1 MTYKEDMPSDLIRDY
16 RTSNEEWIISVG
28 MISEGTNIPRLQVCC
43 HLTNIKTEMHYRQI
57 LGRTLRVTSSP
68 DQSAILYM
76 LAEPKL
82 VEYAYRVNQDIPDG
96 VDIVQFETFDMD
108 FKSDSNSRSNSN
120 ITLNKSDTISSEA
133 KSVKN
138 DKVYINLTALDKIT
152 AKTSSIRLA
161 IGDKKFFGSL
171 EIKAF
176 KCQLSEGSGT
186 SDTAAYIQ
194 VKDLSA
200 KDNNQVFLFN
210 GWTFVSSPTLQSID
224 HPVYDLWITS
234 CENI

>member
-1 MTYKEDMPSDLIRDY
+1 MKLGNFKFFFVCLLLI
-16 RTSNEEWIISVG
+16 
-28 MISEGTNIPRLQVCC
+28 
-43 HLTNIKTEMHYRQI
+43 LTNTFFVLAEDKIEVVPLINLEELSPTFEEDKTELEKI
-57 LGRTLRVTSSP
+57 E
-68 DQSAILYM
+68 D
-76 LAEPKL
+76 K
-82 VEYAYRVNQDIPDG
+82 
-96 VDIVQFETFDMD
+96 
-108 FKSDSNSRSNSN
+108 N
-120 ITLNKSDTISSEA
+120 ITLNKSDNISSEF
-133 KSVKN
+133 KSVKD

-176 KCQLSEGSGT
+176 KCQLSEGS
-186 SDTAAYIQ
+186 DTLDAVAYIQ

-224 HPVYDLWITS
+224 HPIYDLWITS

>member
-1 MTYKEDMPSDLIRDY
+1 MKLGNFNILFLFFILILTYTFAAFADDKIESVPLINLEELSPTFEENKYELEGIED
-16 RTSNEEWIISVG
+16 
-28 MISEGTNIPRLQVCC
+28 
-43 HLTNIKTEMHYRQI
+43 K
-57 LGRTLRVTSSP
+57 
-68 DQSAILYM
+68 
-76 LAEPKL
+76 
-82 VEYAYRVNQDIPDG
+82 
-96 VDIVQFETFDMD
+96 
-108 FKSDSNSRSNSN
+108 N
-120 ITLNKSDTISSEA
+120 ITLDKSESVSDDSETI
-133 KSVKN
+133 KS

-176 KCQLSEGSGT
+176 KCQLSEGSGP
-186 SDTAAYIQ
+186 SDTVAYIQ

-210 GWTFVSSPTLQSID
+210 GWTFVPSPTLRSID
-224 HPVYDLWITS
+224 HPVYDLWVTS